1 MPAPPATA
9 ARAGTAFHTW
19 VEEHYKR
26 ASIVDIDELPG
37 SADEDAAPDSDL
49 PQLKANFLASEWA
62 ARTPHEIEIAIET
75 VVDGIALRGRVDAVF
90 ARPDGGY
97 TVVDWKTG
105 AKPTGQDAR
114 TRVLQ
119 LGAYALAY
127 ARLRGV
133 PPEMVDAAFFY
144 VGSGETIWPEL
155 PDLAELT
162 APLAGVPLAT

>member
-1 MPAPPATA
+1 M
-9 ARAGTAFHTW
+9 
-19 VEEHYKR
+19 
-26 ASIVDIDELPG
+26 
-37 SADEDAAPDSDL
+37 
-49 PQLKANFLASEWA
+49 
-62 ARTPHEIEIAIET
+62 
-75 VVDGIALRGRVDAVF
+75 
-90 ARPDGGY
+90 
-97 TVVDWKTG
+97 VDWKTG

-114 TRVLQ
+114 TRALQ